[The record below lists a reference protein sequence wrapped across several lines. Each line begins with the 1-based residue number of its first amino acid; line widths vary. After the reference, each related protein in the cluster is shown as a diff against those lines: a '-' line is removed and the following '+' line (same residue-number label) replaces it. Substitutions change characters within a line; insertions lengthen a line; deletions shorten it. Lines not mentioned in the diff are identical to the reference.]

1 MLDQFFI
8 SELKKLY
15 GALREDEKS
24 MSQEEIAKN
33 HAQFRNRAEIIMEL
47 SRVAKKDGLLALE
60 GSIEQLDGYE
70 DVKLLASYIIDGN
83 DPKMIEQLS
92 IMNYI
97 SKQSEVV
104 DSILNIITIYGMLE
118 VQAGK
123 NRSRLAELLNS
134 MMPSDVALDTD
145 KYDEVTNTDNPDEK
159 GSDID
164 EFCQGVLRVQPGK
177 ACYIEVMTV
186 DEIFKTL
193 SDRDVQRLLREITNG
208 DLAKLM
214 VGLSGEARR
223 KICNNMSTRLT
234 LMVIEDVRYMGVT
247 DDNMEDFGYEMAGEG
262 AKVVLNIASQLK
274 EQEDIK
280 Y

>member
-1 MLDQFFI
+1 MLDHFFI
-8 SELKKLY
+8 PELKKLY
-15 GALREDEKS
+15 GALSEDEKS
-24 MSQEEIAKN
+24 MSQEEITKV
-33 HAQFRNRAEIIMEL
+33 HALIRDRAEIIMEL
-47 SRVAKKDGLLALE
+47 SRVAKKDGLLALDE
-60 GSIEQLDGYE
+60 SIEKIEGCE

-83 DPKMIEQLS
+83 DPKVIQQLS

-97 SKQSEVV
+97 SKQLEAV

-118 VQAGK
+118 IQAGK
-123 NRSRLAELLNS
+123 NRRRLAGLLNS
-134 MMPSDVALDTD
+134 MMPSDVALDVD
-145 KYDEVTNTDNPDEK
+145 LYDEVTNTDNPDEK

-177 ACYIEVMTV
+177 AGYIEVMTV

-214 VGLSGEARR
+214 VGISGEARR
-223 KICNNMSTRLT
+223 KICNNMSSRLS
-234 LMVIEDVRYMGVT
+234 LMVIEDVRFMGVSGDET
-247 DDNMEDFGYEMAGEG
+247 SEFVHEMSGEG
-262 AKVVLNIASQLK
+262 AKVVLDIATRLK
-274 EQEDIK
+274 EQGDIK